1 MNFITKETENG
12 ENPCESRIFTSI
24 YYSAAAAMRDIEI
37 EVESVIGVCARA
49 KKNQQQPHN
58 NAIYSK
64 LIVSD
69 FIFSPLFVH
78 VKIE

>member
-49 KKNQQQPHN
+49 KKTSN
-58 NAIYSK
+58 NRTTTPYTRN
-64 LIVSD
+64 
-69 FIFSPLFVH
+69 
-78 VKIE
+78 